1 MKDFCKTLARINL
14 RLVYCYHCYHNIC
27 IGTESG
33 HLVLIIDGP

>member
-14 RLVYCYHCYHNIC
+14 RLVYCYHNIC
-27 IGTESG
+27 IGNESA